1 MVTECVPISTFAS
14 LSGTPIG
21 IASSVVRFKICVI
34 TVGIRKYKLIIKK
47 KRKKHNKIVWLAKS
61 YLNTIDVLIS
71 KDLIEWHITHDEF
84 VSVNNVLQ
92 EYDGM
97 KEKVKN
103 LKTSRVY

>member
-47 KRKKHNKIVWLAKS
+47 KRKKHNKIV
-61 YLNTIDVLIS
+61 
-71 KDLIEWHITHDEF
+71 
-84 VSVNNVLQ
+84 
-92 EYDGM
+92 
-97 KEKVKN
+97 
-103 LKTSRVY
+103 